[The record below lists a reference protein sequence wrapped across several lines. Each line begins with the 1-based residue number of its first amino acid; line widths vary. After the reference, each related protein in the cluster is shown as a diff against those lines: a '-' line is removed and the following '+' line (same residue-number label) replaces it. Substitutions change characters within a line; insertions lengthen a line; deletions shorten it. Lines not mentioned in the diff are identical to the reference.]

1 MDILRRQQKFET
13 IFHLIWH
20 LLIKHQIKWE
30 IVSNFV
36 VFLENLNFTY
46 PILYNIYQ
54 LVVKGNRSKSVSF
67 GVVLTHPDANKKQN
81 SIISE
86 TTSVDLTD
94 GNKMSSSLKRKSIIK
109 LPYKN
114 TTTAEKKDNSETPN
128 PTATAAPETSKKD
141 GNHDKIQAEQSK
153 KTTNKKPAK
162 VFKAHNSSTLVF
174 QHKICL
180 IY

>member
-1 MDILRRQQKFET
+1 M
-13 IFHLIWH
+13 
-20 LLIKHQIKWE
+20 
-30 IVSNFV
+30 
-36 VFLENLNFTY
+36 
-46 PILYNIYQ
+46 
-54 LVVKGNRSKSVSF
+54 
-67 GVVLTHPDANKKQN
+67 THPDANKKQN

-114 TTTAEKKDNSETPN
+114 KGDNSNNPTTTTAEKKDNSETPN
-128 PTATAAPETSKKD
+128 PTAAPETSKKD

-174 QHKICL
+174 STKFVSFTEQILNYIQKLLTKQISHYNTL
-180 IY
+180 SVL

>member
-1 MDILRRQQKFET
+1 M
-13 IFHLIWH
+13 
-20 LLIKHQIKWE
+20 
-30 IVSNFV
+30 
-36 VFLENLNFTY
+36 
-46 PILYNIYQ
+46 
-54 LVVKGNRSKSVSF
+54 
-67 GVVLTHPDANKKQN
+67 THPDANKKQN

-109 LPYKN
+109 LPYKNKGDNSN

-162 VFKAHNSSTLVF
+162 VFKAQFTVQHWFFSTKFVSFTDQNFYKTLKLCR
-174 QHKICL
+174 QIL
-180 IY
+180 I

>member
-1 MDILRRQQKFET
+1 M
-13 IFHLIWH
+13 
-20 LLIKHQIKWE
+20 
-30 IVSNFV
+30 
-36 VFLENLNFTY
+36 
-46 PILYNIYQ
+46 
-54 LVVKGNRSKSVSF
+54 VKGNRSKSVSF

-114 TTTAEKKDNSETPN
+114 KGDNSNDPTTTTAEKKDNSETPN

-174 QHKICL
+174 QHKISL

>member
-1 MDILRRQQKFET
+1 M
-13 IFHLIWH
+13 
-20 LLIKHQIKWE
+20 
-30 IVSNFV
+30 
-36 VFLENLNFTY
+36 
-46 PILYNIYQ
+46 
-54 LVVKGNRSKSVSF
+54 
-67 GVVLTHPDANKKQN
+67 THPDANKKQN

-114 TTTAEKKDNSETPN
+114 TTAAEKKDNSETPN

>member
-1 MDILRRQQKFET
+1 M
-13 IFHLIWH
+13 
-20 LLIKHQIKWE
+20 WE
-30 IVSNFV
+30 IVSNFMA
-36 VFLENLNFTY
+36 FLENLNFTY

-153 KTTNKKPAK
+153 KTTNKKK
-162 VFKAHNSSTLVF
+162 TTK
-174 QHKICL
+174 K
-180 IY
+180 

>member
-1 MDILRRQQKFET
+1 M
-13 IFHLIWH
+13 
-20 LLIKHQIKWE
+20 
-30 IVSNFV
+30 
-36 VFLENLNFTY
+36 
-46 PILYNIYQ
+46 
-54 LVVKGNRSKSVSF
+54 
-67 GVVLTHPDANKKQN
+67 THPDANKKQN

-109 LPYKN
+109 LPYKKGDN
-114 TTTAEKKDNSETPN
+114 SNNPTTTTAEKKDNSETPN

-153 KTTNKKPAK
+153 KTTTKKPAK

-174 QHKICL
+174 KHKICL
-180 IY
+180 IC

>member
-1 MDILRRQQKFET
+1 M
-13 IFHLIWH
+13 
-20 LLIKHQIKWE
+20 
-30 IVSNFV
+30 
-36 VFLENLNFTY
+36 
-46 PILYNIYQ
+46 
-54 LVVKGNRSKSVSF
+54 
-67 GVVLTHPDANKKQN
+67 THPDANKKQN

-109 LPYKN
+109 LPYKNKGDNSN

-162 VFKAHNSSTLVF
+162 VFKAHKVQHWFSSTKFVSFTEHNFYKTLKLCR
-174 QHKICL
+174 QIL
-180 IY
+180 I

>member
-1 MDILRRQQKFET
+1 M
-13 IFHLIWH
+13 
-20 LLIKHQIKWE
+20 
-30 IVSNFV
+30 
-36 VFLENLNFTY
+36 
-46 PILYNIYQ
+46 
-54 LVVKGNRSKSVSF
+54 VKGNRSKSVSF

-114 TTTAEKKDNSETPN
+114 KGDNSNNPTTTTAEKKDNSETPN
-128 PTATAAPETSKKD
+128 PTAAPETSKKD